1 MNLKGMFQQKS
12 LGIKFALFL
21 AITFISGIIFS
32 VISYVLLPSLF
43 NVSFFSLQSFLSD
56 YSNQEAVN
64 ALKFLQLFSSIGLFI
79 ISPLLFSYLT
89 YFNLNLNWQLNRRT
103 ILLGIVIMFLL
114 NPLILF
120 LYQWNQE
127 LVLPDIFLTIEQWMK
142 ATEEK
147 AMKLTE
153 AFLRMENFNDLL
165 IKNLSEL
172 DLTHL
177 NRVNIKGGEPL
188 MNTDM
193 LVALRY
199 FDEIN
204 ILHKLEIHMD
214 TSGAVIIDKT
224 INETIALLCKAKRIM
239 FGLSVDGPD
248 EVTTYIRYSPKN
260 MASLDNMRNFISVF
274 EKNNI
279 SFSVSPTIMVYNIF
293 SLDKLVEWWL
303 YNITPA
309 FKHLNLDIFLY
320 NLSFRRF

>member
-12 LGIKFALFL
+12 LGIQFALFL

-89 YFNLNLNWQLNRRT
+89 YFHLNLNWQLNRRT

-127 LVLPDIFLTIEQWMK
+127 LALPDIFLTIEQWMK

-165 IKNLSEL
+165 INLLLIAIIPAIGEEL
-172 DLTHL
+172 LFRGVLQKFFFKWTGKIHWAIFVSAFLFSSIHL
-177 NRVNIKGGEPL
+177 QFYGFLPRFILGLVLGYMFYWSGSLWIPILAHFTNNALAILFHYHLLADKIKLDFINNEIPVNINQAFFSFFAAG
-188 MNTDM
+188 
-193 LVALRY
+193 
-199 FDEIN
+199 
-204 ILHKLEIHMD
+204 ILLYLLKK
-214 TSGAVIIDKT
+214 SIIK
-224 INETIALLCKAKRIM
+224 
-239 FGLSVDGPD
+239 S
-248 EVTTYIRYSPKN
+248 
-260 MASLDNMRNFISVF
+260 
-274 EKNNI
+274 
-279 SFSVSPTIMVYNIF
+279 
-293 SLDKLVEWWL
+293 
-303 YNITPA
+303 
-309 FKHLNLDIFLY
+309 
-320 NLSFRRF
+320 

>member
-89 YFNLNLNWQLNRRT
+89 YFHLNLNWQLNRRT

-165 IKNLSEL
+165 INLLLIAIIPAIGEEL
-172 DLTHL
+172 LFRGVLQKFFFKWTGKIHWAIFVSAFLFSSIHL
-177 NRVNIKGGEPL
+177 QFYGFLPRFILGLVLGYMFYWSGSLWIPILAHFTNNALAILFHYHLLADKIKLDFINNEIPVNINQAFFSFFAAG
-188 MNTDM
+188 
-193 LVALRY
+193 
-199 FDEIN
+199 
-204 ILHKLEIHMD
+204 ILLYLLKK
-214 TSGAVIIDKT
+214 SIIK
-224 INETIALLCKAKRIM
+224 
-239 FGLSVDGPD
+239 S
-248 EVTTYIRYSPKN
+248 
-260 MASLDNMRNFISVF
+260 
-274 EKNNI
+274 
-279 SFSVSPTIMVYNIF
+279 
-293 SLDKLVEWWL
+293 
-303 YNITPA
+303 
-309 FKHLNLDIFLY
+309 
-320 NLSFRRF
+320 

>member
-12 LGIKFALFL
+12 LGIQFALFL

-89 YFNLNLNWQLNRRT
+89 YFHLNLNWQLNRRT

-127 LVLPDIFLTIEQWMK
+127 LVLPDIFLIIEQWMK

-165 IKNLSEL
+165 INLLLIAIIPAIGEEL
-172 DLTHL
+172 LFRGVLQKFFFKWTGKIHWAIFVSAFLFSSIHL
-177 NRVNIKGGEPL
+177 QFYGFLPRFILGLVLGYMFYWSGSLWIPILAHFTNNALAILFHYHLLADKIKLDFINNEIPVNINQAFFSFFAAG
-188 MNTDM
+188 
-193 LVALRY
+193 
-199 FDEIN
+199 
-204 ILHKLEIHMD
+204 ILLYLLKK
-214 TSGAVIIDKT
+214 SIIK
-224 INETIALLCKAKRIM
+224 
-239 FGLSVDGPD
+239 S
-248 EVTTYIRYSPKN
+248 
-260 MASLDNMRNFISVF
+260 
-274 EKNNI
+274 
-279 SFSVSPTIMVYNIF
+279 
-293 SLDKLVEWWL
+293 
-303 YNITPA
+303 
-309 FKHLNLDIFLY
+309 
-320 NLSFRRF
+320 

>member
-12 LGIKFALFL
+12 LGIQFALFL

-89 YFNLNLNWQLNRRT
+89 YFHLNLNWQLNRRT

-165 IKNLSEL
+165 INLL
-172 DLTHL
+172 Q
-177 NRVNIKGGEPL
+177 
-188 MNTDM
+188 
-193 LVALRY
+193 
-199 FDEIN
+199 
-204 ILHKLEIHMD
+204 
-214 TSGAVIIDKT
+214 
-224 INETIALLCKAKRIM
+224 KR
-239 FGLSVDGPD
+239 S
-248 EVTTYIRYSPKN
+248 T
-260 MASLDNMRNFISVF
+260 
-274 EKNNI
+274 
-279 SFSVSPTIMVYNIF
+279 
-293 SLDKLVEWWL
+293 
-303 YNITPA
+303 
-309 FKHLNLDIFLY
+309 
-320 NLSFRRF
+320 